1 MEWGDGGWCQQIVRV
16 VLKGGGVS
24 CFKEYGPRSGLKCKE
39 RDASDATIRGSRV
52 DKPARLLARR
62 RQMGLLQGETLGERG
77 GSSWELVLGRRDTCS
92 SES

>member
-16 VLKGGGVS
+16 VLKGRIS

-39 RDASDATIRGSRV
+39 RDASNATIRGSRV

-62 RQMGLLQGETLGERG
+62 RQMGLLQGGDPGRERWVLVGISLGKEG
-77 GSSWELVLGRRDTCS
+77 HLFL
-92 SES
+92 